1 MTGKALSSVPK
12 MSKSPASNAIWC
24 LHYECYKYVE
34 VCSRCRVRIKCAN
47 YQDYWSPRFD
57 F

>member
-1 MTGKALSSVPK
+1 MSSPK
-12 MSKSPASNAIWC
+12 RADQSPPGDTVWC
-24 LHYECYKYVE
+24 IHYECYKYVN

-47 YQDYWSPRFD
+47 YLDYWSPRFD